1 MHRLVTIVLAST
13 LAWPAHAAAA
23 APSSEDQA
31 RRLFEAGS
39 LAYDKGRYTDASRA
53 FGEAYRT
60 LPRPALGFSWAQALR
75 RQYFVDNNRE
85 HLTQAQSL
93 LRIYLQDV
101 EEGRRRTDAVQQL
114 QAIAVLLAGTQPESD
129 PRALLPGN
137 GIERDTSRGED
148 ASSTPEPTTEQT
160 AARATELIVYSDV
173 IDAQAS
179 IDGGSFATIPVIIAT
194 TAGPHTIVV
203 RAPGYTDARSTE
215 TAVRGRIIPVEA
227 NLQPIPATVTVQAV
241 AGARILLDGR
251 ELGFA
256 PLPSPVTTPP
266 GRHRVS
272 VTAPGRVDFGTTLVA
287 KRGDTLHLDA
297 RTPHTTQRRAAW
309 GLLGTAGGL
318 AIGGGVTMALALS
331 FQSRVRALQDMRAS
345 SNLAPSQ
352 REDYNR
358 DLARRDGLHGTT
370 VALWSIAAAAS
381 ITALVLVLTDRP
393 GRHRRTVD
401 TSQ

>member
-1 MHRLVTIVLAST
+1 MHRLLTILLAAT
-13 LAWPAHAAAA
+13 LVWPAHAAA

-53 FGEAYRT
+53 FGEAYRM

-75 RQYFVDNNRE
+75 RQYFVDDDRK
-85 HLTQAQSL
+85 HLVQAQSL
-93 LRIYLQDV
+93 LRTYLEDV
-101 EEGRRRTDAVQQL
+101 DEGRRRTDAVEQL
-114 QAIAVLLAGTQPESD
+114 QAIAVLLVATEPESD

-137 GIERDTSRGED
+137 DIERDPSLGGT
-148 ASSTPEPTTEQT
+148 ALATPEP
-160 AARATELIVYSDV
+160 AAAQVAERATELIVYSEV
-173 IDAQAS
+173 SEAQAS
-179 IDGGSFATIPVIIAT
+179 IDGEAFAAVPVIIAT

-203 RAPGYTDARSTE
+203 RAPGYNDARSTE
-215 TAVRGRIIPVEA
+215 TAVSGRIIPVEA

-241 AGARILLDGR
+241 AGARVVLDGR

-266 GRHRVS
+266 GRHHVS

-287 KRGDTLHLDA
+287 KRGDTVHLDA

-318 AIGGGVTMALALS
+318 TGGGGVTMALALS

-345 SNLAPSQ
+345 SNLEPRQ

-358 DLARRDGLHGTT
+358 DLARRNGLRTTT
-370 VALWSIAAAAS
+370 VTLWSIAAAAS

-393 GRHRRTVD
+393 GRHRRTVNNPL
-401 TSQ
+401 